1 MKIAFV
7 NQPWGM
13 VLPPVEFGSI
23 SIWTWEV
30 AKRLALHHQV
40 LVYEGCKTLPVPRV
54 EPCEQ
59 VQYKVFWVGLDNRIL
74 SVRELLGLD
83 RSAVCP
89 PASKAWYYL
98 SYALQVALDIR
109 REGCDIVHIH
119 QCSQFASIIRK
130 FNPKTRIV
138 LHMNCE
144 WLTQFAPELI
154 VARLQDPDLIVG
166 CSEHISGL
174 IRDRFPEI
182 AARCRTIPNG
192 VHVGRFTPPAA
203 NGSSG
208 GKDPALKRL
217 AFVGRVS
224 PEKGV
229 HVLLDAFSHVVARW
243 PNVELGIVGPEW
255 SLPIDFLVGLSS
267 DPLVAELTAFYRD
280 GTYDVHLRK
289 RINKAWEHKVKFT
302 GRIQNDEL
310 AARYH
315 AADILINPSLSESF
329 GMTVVE
335 AMACGKPVIVSRVG
349 GMKETVQ
356 HGKNGLI
363 VRPGDSRELGEAIL
377 YLLHNDELRAAMG
390 RAGRKRAAE
399 LYSWE
404 TVAANWLETVG
415 KTSGRA
421 HSTSAN

>member
-1 MKIAFV
+1 
-7 NQPWGM
+7 
-13 VLPPVEFGSI
+13 
-23 SIWTWEV
+23 
-30 AKRLALHHQV
+30 
-40 LVYEGCKTLPVPRV
+40 
-54 EPCEQ
+54 
-59 VQYKVFWVGLDNRIL
+59 
-74 SVRELLGLD
+74 
-83 RSAVCP
+83 
-89 PASKAWYYL
+89 
-98 SYALQVALDIR
+98 LDIR

-243 PNVELGIVGPEW
+243 PNVELEIVGPEH
-255 SLPIDFLVGLSS
+255 SLPVDFLVGLSS
-267 DPLVAELTAFYRD
+267 DPLVVELTTFYRD
-280 GTYDVHLRK
+280 GSYDVHLRR
-289 RINKAWEHKVKFT
+289 RINQAWAHKVKFT
-302 GRIQNDEL
+302 GRIRNNEL
-310 AARYH
+310 AERYH

-335 AMACGKPVIVSRVG
+335 AMACGKPVIATRVG
-349 GMKETVQ
+349 GMQETVQ
-356 HGKNGLI
+356 HGKNGLL
-363 VRPGDSRELGEAIL
+363 VRPGDATDLAEAIL

-390 RAGRKRAAE
+390 CEGCKRVAE

-404 TVAANWLETVG
+404 TVAASWLEIVG
-415 KTSGRA
+415 KLPAAFTV
-421 HSTSAN
+421 HP